1 MELAEALLIRRDMQ
15 KKLERTDVVRKFT
28 VFQISQSN

>member
-15 KKLERTDVVRKFT
+15 KKLERTDVVREFT
-28 VFQISQSN
+28 VFQTSQSN